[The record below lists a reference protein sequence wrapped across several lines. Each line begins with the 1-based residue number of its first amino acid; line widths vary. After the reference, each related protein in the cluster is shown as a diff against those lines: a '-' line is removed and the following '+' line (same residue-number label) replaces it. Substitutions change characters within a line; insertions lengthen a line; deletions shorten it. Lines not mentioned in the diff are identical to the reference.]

1 MRQVLIKLCAFL
13 ILFASCTG
21 GDDTKKSVKSVLG
34 SHFTFGK
41 SNGRANEKIFRTGQY
56 ENYKIVSYVDSL
68 GCISCKL
75 KLEEWKEFKDSISIP
90 IIFIISP
97 QIRKN
102 LSLLYE
108 IEGFTPDTT
117 IVDFDEILKK
127 KNHIPD
133 DLILQTF
140 LLNSDNTIVVVGNP
154 VHNRAIRELFKNKIK
169 ESNIE

>member
-127 KNHIPD
+127 KLF
-133 DLILQTF
+133 LISSPEPVRLVLNRYLVVLIIQLLLIKRRLQ
-140 LLNSDNTIVVVGNP
+140 LLMTM
-154 VHNRAIRELFKNKIK
+154 
-169 ESNIE
+169 